1 MKNIALKLGLAETA
15 SEDEITVA
23 IALLM
28 KRATKADVIE
38 TDAAAE
44 QSSLG
49 LKQVHLL
56 IYMKFIKKSRIRRI
70 IILYINSII

>member
-28 KRATKADVIE
+28 KWATKADVIE
-38 TDAAAE
+38 TDAATE

-49 LKQVHLL
+49 LKQTHLL
-56 IYMKFIKKSRIRRI
+56 IYMKFIKKSR
-70 IILYINSII
+70 

>member
-23 IALLM
+23 IASLM
-28 KRATKADVIE
+28 KWATKADVIE

-56 IYMKFIKKSRIRRI
+56 NYMKFINNQERRI